1 METSPL
7 ICSANQW
14 TGFYMISASVMKGLR
29 KDHLIGFLF
38 GYELVTVLGLIAWLP
53 MDSRSNFFFNAN
65 RKCDGNFERTLA
77 GDIFRYI
84 TSEQIRHIIEHH
96 LAITYSMNYAIFY
109 MSYSTCKFMS
119 SLLFH
124 FWQLFSFQLNLI
136 GKFKAQAAVVGNKSK
151 GRISKRVFQE
161 NKACQIFRKTN
172 ISYPMICTRTC
183 AYQGVRKVCFSENLP
198 WFVFLEHPFW
208 DSPFFCI

>member
-1 METSPL
+1 
-7 ICSANQW
+7 
-14 TGFYMISASVMKGLR
+14 
-29 KDHLIGFLF
+29 
-38 GYELVTVLGLIAWLP
+38 

-65 RKCDGNFERTLA
+65 LKCDGNFERTLA

-96 LAITYSMNYAIFY
+96 LAIKYSMNYAIFY
-109 MSYSTCKFMS
+109 ISYWTCKFMS

-161 NKACQIFRKTN
+161 NRACQIFRKTN
-172 ISYPMICTRTC
+172 ISYPDMHT
-183 AYQGVRKVCFSENLP
+183 YVRVSGCKKSLFFQKVCRALFSWNTRFEIRLFVLLP
-198 WFVFLEHPFW
+198 TK
-208 DSPFFCI
+208 

>member
-1 METSPL
+1 M
-7 ICSANQW
+7 
-14 TGFYMISASVMKGLR
+14 
-29 KDHLIGFLF
+29 
-38 GYELVTVLGLIAWLP
+38 GLIAKLP

-65 RKCDGNFERTLA
+65 LKCDGNFERTLA

-96 LAITYSMNYAIFY
+96 LAIKYIMNYAIFY
-109 MSYSTCKFMS
+109 ISYWTCKFMS

-161 NKACQIFRKTN
+161 NRACQIFRKTN

-183 AYQGVRKVCFSENLP
+183 AYQGVRKVCFFRKFAVLC
-198 WFVFLEHPFW
+198 FLETPVLRFAFL
-208 DSPFFCI
+208 SYYRRSNT